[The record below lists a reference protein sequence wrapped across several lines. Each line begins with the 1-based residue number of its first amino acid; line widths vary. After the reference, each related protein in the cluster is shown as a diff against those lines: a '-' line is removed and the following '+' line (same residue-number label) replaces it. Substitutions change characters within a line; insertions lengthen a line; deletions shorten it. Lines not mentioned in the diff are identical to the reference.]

1 MEYKDYYA
9 VLGVARDA
17 SAEDIRKAYRKLARK
32 YHPDVNKSAGAE
44 NRFKEIAEAYEVLG
58 DSEKR
63 RKYDQL
69 GSGWR
74 AGEEFR
80 PPPGWERMH
89 FAFHGR
95 PEAAGGFSVED
106 LGGFSDFFEALFG
119 GGAGLRGEG
128 PGSGMWGGRGQ
139 NHEAAVTITL
149 EDAYH
154 GAQRSVSLQTA
165 EVDEQGRVQ
174 RRTRT
179 YDVRIPPG
187 TSEGSRIR
195 LAGQGGAGMG
205 RGGPPGD
212 LYLRV
217 HIEPHPRFRLSGHD
231 LETDVAVTPWE
242 AALGAKVPVP
252 TMEGSATLSLPPG
265 TPSGRRFRLRGKGL
279 RRPGGTGRGD
289 LTAVIQIA
297 VPPRLTAKE
306 RELFEDLA
314 RYSAFSPRR

>member
-1 MEYKDYYA
+1 
-9 VLGVARDA
+9 
-17 SAEDIRKAYRKLARK
+17 
-32 YHPDVNKSAGAE
+32 
-44 NRFKEIAEAYEVLG
+44 
-58 DSEKR
+58 
-63 RKYDQL
+63 
-69 GSGWR
+69 
-74 AGEEFR
+74 
-80 PPPGWERMH
+80 
-89 FAFHGR
+89 
-95 PEAAGGFSVED
+95 
-106 LGGFSDFFEALFG
+106 
-119 GGAGLRGEG
+119 
-128 PGSGMWGGRGQ
+128 
-139 NHEAAVTITL
+139 
-149 EDAYH
+149 
-154 GAQRSVSLQTA
+154 
-165 EVDEQGRVQ
+165 
-174 RRTRT
+174 
-179 YDVRIPPG
+179 
-187 TSEGSRIR
+187 
-195 LAGQGGAGMG
+195 MG